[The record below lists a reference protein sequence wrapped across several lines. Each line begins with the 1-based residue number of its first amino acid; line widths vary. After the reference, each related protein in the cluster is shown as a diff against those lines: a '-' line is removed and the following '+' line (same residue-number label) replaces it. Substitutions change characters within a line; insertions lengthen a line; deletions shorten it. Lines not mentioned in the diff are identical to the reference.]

1 MLDSVQPTL
10 IQNVYQ
16 SILLVNNISS
26 MIKTA
31 SYCARY
37 LSVLGDRE
45 LHELQQVA
53 GCVEEGKSG
62 RALWRGTG
70 VDLPEDKKQH

>member
-1 MLDSVQPTL
+1 MIDSVQPTL

-16 SILLVNNISS
+16 SILLVNNIVS

-31 SYCARY
+31 SYCVRY
-37 LSVLGDRE
+37 LSVLDGGE

-53 GCVEEGKSG
+53 GCVEEGRSG
-62 RALWRGTG
+62 RALWRGMR
-70 VDLPEDKKQH
+70 VDLPEDNKQH

>member
-1 MLDSVQPTL
+1 MVDSVQPTL

-16 SILLVNNISS
+16 SILLINISS

-31 SYCARY
+31 SYCVRY
-37 LSVLGDRE
+37 LSVLGDGE

-62 RALWRGTG
+62 RALWRGTR
-70 VDLPEDKKQH
+70 VNLPEDNKQY